1 MSKKK
6 NKTPKITLFVLLAV
20 AVILLIFLVVWLVG
34 ELKDTF
40 GDPNPATSTPP
51 TVVTTTVGSD
61 PGLQSTP
68 SSTPATSDTLVGSEV
83 VMLVESYI
91 NDMRADKSLVVEAN
105 GQQVAID
112 LEEVNAPVDYEALE
126 AYMKT
131 MNYDTALIGQYKTI
145 LDTQGV
151 TEGPLN
157 AEYITRKVDELAVKV
172 DTGSDTEYELTE
184 TGVIIY
190 RGSEHTVIDKADA
203 KTAIKQALKE
213 FNYDTIELE
222 TTSLEPELPNL
233 DDLRS
238 MIYLPAANAYYD
250 VDADNNTIVVDHV
263 IGYDIDIEAIRTEL
277 EEGTWLEKA
286 FAKYEL
292 LPEITTELLPEQ
304 YFKDLLG
311 RGSSYYNTYEVNRTT
326 NLGLAAAAINECI
339 VLPGQTFSFNR
350 VVGERTAERGYLPA
364 TVFQNGGM
372 QEGLGGGIC
381 QVTSTLY
388 VASLNAEMTQVSR
401 YNHAFTVSYVEL
413 GMDATV
419 YWGALDY
426 VFRNNTDEPIKI
438 VATAKNGTL
447 TISIY
452 GKDTRP
458 ENRSFKFRRVILET
472 YEQEMVYE
480 LVETMEPGTE
490 KKIRNGQPGYKVELY
505 KQIYIDGVLQNE
517 VKVNTSNY
525 KAYNGLTEVGPEL
538 PETTPPETTPPT
550 TPPPTTPP
558 PATETTPAV
567 TDVTTTPPTTPPPT
581 ETTPPTEPPI
591 AVG

>member
-20 AVILLIFLVVWLVG
+20 AVILLVFLVTWLVG

-40 GDPNPATSTPP
+40 GDPDATTTAP
-51 TVVTTTVGSD
+51 TVTTTIGGSA
-61 PGLQSTP
+61 QSTP
-68 SSTPATSDTLVGSEV
+68 SSTSATTETLVGSEV
-83 VMLVESYI
+83 VQLVESYI
-91 NDMRADKSLVVEAN
+91 RDMRADKALVVEAN
-105 GQQVAID
+105 GQQVMID
-112 LEEVNAPVDYEALE
+112 LEEVNAPVDYDALE
-126 AYMKT
+126 AYMKS
-131 MNYDTALIGQYKTI
+131 MNYDIGLIGQYKTI

-151 TEGPLN
+151 TEEPLN
-157 AEYITRKVDELAVKV
+157 SEYITRKVDELSTKV

-184 TGVIIY
+184 TGVIVY

-203 KTAIKQALKE
+203 KNAIKQALKD
-213 FNYDTIELE
+213 FNYETIALE
-222 TTSLEPELPNL
+222 TTAREPELPNL
-233 DDLRS
+233 EDLRS
-238 MIYLPAANAYYD
+238 MIYLPAADAYYD

-286 FAKYEL
+286 FAKYEV

-350 VVGERTAERGYLPA
+350 VVGERTADRGYKPA

-452 GKDTRP
+452 GHETRE
-458 ENRSFKFRRVILET
+458 ENRTFKFRRVILET
-472 YEQEMVYE
+472 YEQEMIYE

-538 PETTPPETTPPT
+538 PETTPPETTTPAPTEPPV
-550 TPPPTTPP
+550 TPP
-558 PATETTPAV
+558 PATETTPVV
-567 TDVTTTPPTTPPPT
+567 TEPTTPPTSDTPA
-581 ETTPPTEPPI
+581 PTEPPV

>member
-6 NKTPKITLFVLLAV
+6 SKTPKITLFVLLAV
-20 AVILLIFLVVWLVG
+20 AVILLVFLVVWLVG

-40 GDPNPATSTPP
+40 ADPATTTTAP
-51 TVVTTTVGSD
+51 TVTTTIGS
-61 PGLQSTP
+61 GGSVQSTP
-68 SSTPATSDTLVGSEV
+68 ASTSATSETLVGSEV

-91 NDMRADKSLVVEAN
+91 HDMRADKALVVEAN
-105 GQQVAID
+105 GQQVTID
-112 LEEVNAPVDYEALE
+112 LDEVNAPVDYDALA
-126 AYMKT
+126 AYMKS
-131 MNYDTALIGQYKTI
+131 MNYDTGLIGQYKTI

-184 TGVIIY
+184 TGVVIY
-190 RGSEHTVIDKADA
+190 RGSEHTIIDKSDA
-203 KTAIKQALKE
+203 KIAIKQALKE

-222 TTSLEPELPNL
+222 TTTREPELPNL

-238 MIYLPAANAYYD
+238 MIYLPAADAYYD

-286 FAKYEL
+286 FAKYEI

-326 NLGLAAAAINECI
+326 NVGLAAAAINECI
-339 VLPGQTFSFNR
+339 VLPGQTFSYNR
-350 VVGERTAERGYLPA
+350 VVGERTAERGYKPA

-381 QVTSTLY
+381 QVSSTLY
-388 VASLNAEMTQVSR
+388 VAALNAEMTQVSR
-401 YNHAFTVSYVEL
+401 YEHAFTVSYVEL

-419 YWGALDY
+419 YWGVLDY

-452 GKDTRP
+452 GHETRP

-472 YEQEMVYE
+472 YEQEMIYE

-505 KQIYIDGVLQNE
+505 KQIYIGGVLQNE
-517 VKVNTSNY
+517 VKVNTSSY
-525 KAYNGLTEVGPEL
+525 KAYNGLTEVGPEP
-538 PETTPPETTPPT
+538 PETTPPETTTPEPT
-550 TPPPTTPP
+550 TPPVTPP
-558 PATETTPAV
+558 PATDTTPVV
-567 TDVTTTPPTTPPPT
+567 TEPTTPPTTPPT
-581 ETTPPTEPPI
+581 ADTPAPTEPPI